1 MTNAEVLK
9 MIDDQIAA
17 LQAAREGI
25 VGNPPVTLDDLQD
38 TDLSMVLIR
47 PPDGGAYLPLDK
59 ECPNPV
65 PMANTYWIG
74 KYSVT
79 NRLWRAVMGGTTP
92 PGKDTH
98 PVVNVSWNDA
108 QTFCQKLSAIRG
120 LDGSSRALAPFR
132 LPTEWEWEWAAAG
145 GVRVDG
151 QVTPSTGWYDE
162 NSGGGTHPVGEKEP
176 NNLGLYDTLGNVW
189 EWTATE
195 WVDTD
200 DHDRIFRGGS
210 WYIVPRYARVAYRY
224 WNVPGYRFDSL
235 GFRLARG

>member
-17 LQAAREGI
+17 LQATREGI
-25 VGNPPVTLDDLQD
+25 VGNPPVNLDDLTD
-38 TDLSMVLIR
+38 SDLSMVLIS
-47 PPDGGAYLPLDK
+47 PPSGGAYLPLDK

-65 PMANTYWIG
+65 PMDKTYWIG
-74 KYSVT
+74 KYPVT

-92 PGKDTH
+92 PGRDSH

-108 QTFCQKLSAIRG
+108 QTFCQKLSGIRG
-120 LDGSSRALAPFR
+120 LDGSTRALAPFR

-151 QVTPSTGWYDE
+151 QVTPTTGWYSD

-189 EWTATE
+189 EWTESKWGARQ
-195 WVDTD
+195 V
-200 DHDRIFRGGS
+200 FRGGS
-210 WYIVPRYARVAYRY
+210 WSFVPRGARVAYRY
-224 WNVPGYRFDSL
+224 WGEAGARAGNL

>member
-25 VGNPPVTLDDLQD
+25 VGNPPVNLDDLLE

-59 ECPNPV
+59 GCPNPV
-65 PMANTYWIG
+65 PMENPYWIG
-74 KYSVT
+74 KYPVT

-98 PVVNVSWNDA
+98 PVVNVTWHDA
-108 QTFCQKLSAIRG
+108 QTFCQKLSGIRG
-120 LDGSSRALAPFR
+120 LDGRSRALVPYR
-132 LPTEWEWEWAAAG
+132 LPTEWEWEWAAASP
-145 GVRVDG
+145 VARVDG
-151 QVTPSTGWYDE
+151 QVTPNTGWYRD
-162 NSGGGTHPVGEKEP
+162 NSGGDTHPVGGKDP
-176 NNLGLYDTLGNVW
+176 NNLGLYDTLGNVL
-189 EWTATE
+189 EWTESE
-195 WVDTD
+195 WESNRVV
-200 DHDRIFRGGS
+200 RGGS
-210 WYIVPRYARVAYRY
+210 WVNDPRFARVASRVRFGPGLRY
-224 WNVPGYRFDSL
+224 DYL

>member
-17 LQAAREGI
+17 LQATREGI
-25 VGNPPVTLDDLQD
+25 VGNPPVNLDDLTD
-38 TDLSMVLIR
+38 SDLSMVLIR

-74 KYSVT
+74 KYPVT
-79 NRLWRAVMGGTTP
+79 NRLWRAVMGKATP
-92 PGKDTH
+92 SGRDSH

-120 LDGSSRALAPFR
+120 LDGSTRVFAPFR

-151 QVTPSTGWYDE
+151 QITPSTGWYDE
-162 NSGGGTHPVGEKEP
+162 NSSGGTHPVGEKEP

-189 EWTATE
+189 EWTE
-195 WVDTD
+195 SERGSSRVY
-200 DHDRIFRGGS
+200 RGGCWFS
-210 WYIVPRYARVAYRY
+210 APRFARVASRLRNVAGFRY
-224 WNVPGYRFDSL
+224 DDL

>member
-25 VGNPPVTLDDLQD
+25 VGNPPIHLDDLLE

-59 ECPNPV
+59 DYPTPV
-65 PMANTYWIG
+65 PMASTYWIG
-74 KYSVT
+74 KYPVT

-92 PGKDTH
+92 AGRDLH
-98 PVVNVSWNDA
+98 PVVNVTCDDA
-108 QTFCQKLSAIRG
+108 QKFCQKLSEIRG
-120 LDGSSRALAPFR
+120 LDGSTRALAPFR

-151 QVTPSTGWYDE
+151 QVSDHTGWYSE
-162 NSGGGTHPVGEKEP
+162 NSGGGTHPVGEKAP
-176 NNLGLYDTLGNVW
+176 NNLGLYDTLGNVR
-189 EWTATE
+189 EWTASE
-195 WVDTD
+195 YERNSAFRV
-200 DHDRIFRGGS
+200 FRGGS
-210 WYIVPRYARVAYRY
+210 WSDDPGSARVADRPRY
-224 WNVPGYRFDSL
+224 GPGARLDDL

>member
-25 VGNPPVTLDDLQD
+25 VGNPPVNLDDLLE

-59 ECPNPV
+59 GCPNPV

-74 KYSVT
+74 KYPVT

-92 PGKDTH
+92 LGKDTH
-98 PVVNVSWNDA
+98 PVVNVSWDDA
-108 QTFCQKLSAIRG
+108 QAFCQKLSGIRG

-151 QVTPSTGWYDE
+151 QVTP
-162 NSGGGTHPVGEKEP
+162 NSGWSSATSDGDTHPVGGKEP

-189 EWTATE
+189 EWTE
-195 WVDTD
+195 SQWGRHRVS
-200 DHDRIFRGGS
+200 RGGS
-210 WYIVPRYARVAYRY
+210 WFDVPRFARVALRF
-224 WNVPGYRFDSL
+224 WFEPGNRGDEL